1 MFSTKHNSDAS
12 HVANARTSPE
22 PAEISNRHFIVR
34 LKIAVT
40 RTKQTSEAYSNR
52 NISEGGR
59 ESGPPKRRRA
69 SRRRPTTARPIQER
83 LGPPALTACAA
94 SPTMKFAPFRIGG
107 LQKFASIAENALTLF
122 QTDKRPIKYLKRD

>member
-1 MFSTKHNSDAS
+1 MFSTKHNSEAS
-12 HVANARTSPE
+12 HVANAQTLPE

-40 RTKQTSEAYSNR
+40 RTKQTAETDSNR

-59 ESGPPKRRRA
+59 ESGPPQTPLA
-69 SRRRPTTARPIQER
+69 SRRAPTPARPIQER
-83 LGPPALTACAA
+83 LAPPALTACAA

-107 LQKFASIAENALTLF
+107 SSEIRIDRGKRNCTPS
-122 QTDKRPIKYLKRD
+122 RPIGLAKNNV

>member
-12 HVANARTSPE
+12 HVAKARTFPE

-40 RTKQTSEAYSNR
+40 RTKQTSETDPNR
-52 NISEGGR
+52 NISEGVANLAR
-59 ESGPPKRRRA
+59 LNRVAA
-69 SRRRPTTARPIQER
+69 SRRAPTPARPIQER
-83 LGPPALTACAA
+83 LAPPALTACVA

-107 LQKFASIAENALTLF
+107 SSEIRIDRGKRNCTPS
-122 QTDKRPIKYLKRD
+122 RPIGLAKNNV